1 MQQPYQQN
9 TFGSHSP
16 LAFTVQVLERIFTLA
31 AASVEVQKRLEE
43 TKQGKQGLDQECVWE
58 REDEKGDPAEE
69 IEGTQKG
76 MRIKTNKQTTAYWRP
91 TAKRRCYE

>member
-16 LAFTVQVLERIFTLA
+16 LTFTVQVLERIFTLA

-43 TKQGKQGLDQECVWE
+43 TK
-58 REDEKGDPAEE
+58 
-69 IEGTQKG
+69 
-76 MRIKTNKQTTAYWRP
+76 
-91 TAKRRCYE
+91 